1 MDEPRA
7 VEINADFY
15 RTLWALI
22 INGEVEQVKGLMAK
36 FAVEKLDCV
45 ALFQVQIEALVRQ
58 EIVPADQIR
67 KDLNYPG
74 SDVIEFIAKHM
85 LTDHAGFKALLDFL
99 NEKSDD
105 FSACIKVLNDALKQA
120 SEQVNRRV
128 AGIVRGISRYRN
140 ADHIF
145 FKVPKDVVY
154 AHIFPLI
161 ADRDFAYTE
170 LRLKLWDTI
179 LVGRDQASVA
189 RLITI
194 LKLDLN
200 ETTLGRATFFNM
212 ALMYG
217 VPVSMVKFLVEEC
230 GVKVTSDSVAAAAGI
245 AALGIGNMSAT
256 ARYLQQ
262 KLQEAEP
269 NKSVE
274 PVVEHP
280 AP

>member
-1 MDEPRA
+1 MDERRA
-7 VEINADFY
+7 VEINPDFY
-15 RTLWALI
+15 CTLWALI
-22 INGEVEQVKGLMAK
+22 INEDLEQVKALMAK
-36 FAVEKLDCV
+36 FAVDKLDCV
-45 ALFQVQIEALVRQ
+45 ALFQVQIEALVGQ
-58 EIVPADQIR
+58 EIISAEQIR

-74 SDVIEFIAKHM
+74 SDVIEFIAKHR
-85 LTDHAGFKALLDFL
+85 LTDHAGFKALLAFL

-105 FSACIKVLNDALKQA
+105 FSACIKVLNDTLKQV

-128 AGIVRGISRYRN
+128 AGIMRGIGLFRK
-140 ADHIF
+140 AEHIF
-145 FKVPKDVVY
+145 FKVPKDVFY
-154 AHIFPLI
+154 THIFPLI

-170 LRLKLWDTI
+170 LRLKLWDMI

-230 GVKVTSDSVAAAAGI
+230 GVKVTRDSVAAAAGI

-262 KLQEAEP
+262 KLQEAEST
-269 NKSVE
+269 KSVK